1 MTHALWIPVVA
12 VAAIASAGTACAQA
26 DMGLRRM
33 QEAQAERERALVP
46 MTPLAPLAPERLQ
59 PATQRDDF
67 RPPGRLSVEERR
79 QLRRDI
85 DEAGRELYRRHPH
98 HSQR

>member
-1 MTHALWIPVVA
+1 MTRALWIPVVA

-46 MTPLAPLAPERLQ
+46 MTPLAPERLQ

-67 RPPGRLSVEERR
+67 RPPGRMSVEERR

>member
-12 VAAIASAGTACAQA
+12 VAAIASAGTACAQM

-33 QEAQAERERALVP
+33 QEAQAERERTPVP
-46 MTPLAPLAPERLQ
+46 MTPLAPERLQ
-59 PATQRDDF
+59 AATQRDEF
-67 RPPGRLSVEERR
+67 RPPGRMSVEERR